1 MEELIEKLNKQF
13 GDKYAKFKLFDVVYD
28 KLNSICTVCFLFPMT
43 ISEVSEEE
51 REEILNFVKEFFALN
66 GEIKVKFKKSFL
78 DQPLIKKEVKNY
90 FEEYHKGITPY
101 INLDNITSQNDGL
114 NVKVQIALND
124 DVLSMLDEGSL
135 KQKLI
140 QFLNRRFIAIF
151 EVEFKEN
158 QDKLPEEIDAPDI
171 ISVPKN
177 NVIRYDVN
185 IIKKIFGGEIAPKP
199 EYIKN
204 ISKPKTS
211 CILAGKISDIVKKNF
226 TIKKGKR
233 AGEEKSYYSF
243 NLKDGSSTIECIY
256 FCPKANEKTMDA
268 ITENASAMTLLLVG
282 DIEKGLS
289 GRLTYYIKKMS
300 TCSVVERV
308 VEEYHEVNSE
318 TLKSRKPVVIPET
331 IETSSQET
339 LFGEKAK
346 YNNLIMENEIVVFDL
361 ETTGLDP
368 EYCEITEIGAV
379 KIINGQIKER
389 FGSFVKTQHPIPE
402 EVTRLTHITN
412 EMIADAP
419 CLQDVILDFYAYTRG
434 CIISGYNII
443 GFDMQFIRKA
453 ANKFGLKFD
462 NQIVDAFIV
471 AKQAGLRVTNYKL
484 GTVAKALGVSLV
496 DAHRAYNDA
505 QATGQVLLELSKIKK

>member
-13 GDKYAKFKLFDVVYD
+13 GEKYAKFKLFDVVYD

-43 ISEVSEEE
+43 ISEVSEDE
-51 REEILNFVKEFFALN
+51 RKEILNFVKEFFALN
-66 GEIKVKFKKSFL
+66 GEVKVKFKKSFL
-78 DQPLIKKEVKNY
+78 DEPLIKKEVKDY

-101 INLDNITSQNDGL
+101 INLDNITSTNQDL
-114 NVKVQIALND
+114 NVKIFISLND
-124 DVLSMLDEGSL
+124 DVLSMLDETSL

-140 QFLNRRFIAIF
+140 NFLSRRFIASF
-151 EVEFKEN
+151 DVEFKEN
-158 QDKLPEEIDAPDI
+158 QDKLPDEIDAPDI
-171 ISVPKN
+171 VSVSQN
-177 NVIRYDVN
+177 AVIRYDVN
-185 IIKKIFGGEIAPKP
+185 IIKKVFGGDIAPKP

-211 CILAGKISDIVKKNF
+211 CILAGKISDIVKKSF

-233 AGEEKSYYSF
+233 AGEEKSYFAF
-243 NLKDGSSTIECIY
+243 NLKDGSATIECIY
-256 FCPKANEKTMDA
+256 FCTKANEKTMDA
-268 ITENASAMTLLLVG
+268 IAENASAMTLLFVG

-289 GRLTYYIKKMS
+289 GRLTYYVKKLS
-300 TCSVVERV
+300 TCSVVEKV
-308 VEEYHEVNSE
+308 ATQIQSVDIEA
-318 TLKSRKPVVIPET
+318 LKSRKPVVLPEV

-346 YNNLIMENEIVVFDL
+346 YNNMIMDNDIVVFDL

-368 EYCEITEIGAV
+368 ESCEITEIGAV

-419 CLQDVILDFYAYTRG
+419 SLQDVILDFYNYTRG

-462 NQIVDAFIV
+462 NQIVDAFII

-505 QATGQVLLELSKIKK
+505 QATGQVLLELSKLKK